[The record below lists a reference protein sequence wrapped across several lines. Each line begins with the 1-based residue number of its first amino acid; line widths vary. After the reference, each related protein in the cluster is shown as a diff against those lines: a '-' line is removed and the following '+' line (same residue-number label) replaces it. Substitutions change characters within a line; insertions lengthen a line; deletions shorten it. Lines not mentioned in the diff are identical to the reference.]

1 MAHDFNLTHVRGI
14 GYGIIKVVKR
24 IFDGIYVNM
33 AQLKKVRELAKHDS
47 VIFVPSHRS
56 YMDFLLVSLLCFDQ
70 EIPLPAICA
79 GSDFQSSY
87 LLGEALRKCGAFF
100 IKRSFGEDAFYWS
113 IFNEYVQAHISNGD
127 RTFEFFIEAQRS
139 RTNKSRRPKYGLL
152 QSVLEPYVRSE
163 VLDLVFVPVT
173 INYDKRPEEWLYA
186 YELLGFPK
194 PKETTSGLLKARQ
207 ILDRCYGNVYVTF
220 GKPISIRQRFNGVID
235 RSISAFDPRSQF
247 RLNGT
252 DKQAIRRFA
261 HEVVVTLDQN
271 STISIWPL
279 ACAALLHISSDNPPF
294 DDSIKFDDLSA
305 LVTRYF
311 DLVTSLG
318 VRVRISNSIDA
329 DLRYYIRLNDD
340 FVKLSERN
348 GVSYVTV
355 QHVEDVNGVKNKTLT
370 QSVSAI
376 ILSNYANQVTG
387 LIARSALAAMALLAI
402 GDNTE
407 SAKEDFCFL
416 RQILDREF
424 VFIPHQLDTDWAK
437 TFAELVSS
445 GFVSSSGTPER
456 VGDLRLLADMVQP
469 VVDAY
474 WLAMR
479 LFSSGSYT
487 SSNFVN
493 EWRRKMGQQLS
504 ETDATLRGLSM
515 LSGDI
520 AKNAVDSLLAKNA
533 LKVQA
538 TSNTLEGTSAIP
550 SIMARLGKYVPP
562 ATKTMLRERASL

>member
-47 VIFVPSHRS
+47 VVFVPSHRS

-152 QSVLEPYVRSE
+152 QSVLEPFVRSE
-163 VLDLVFVPVT
+163 VLDLIFVPVT

-220 GKPISIRQRFNGVID
+220 GKPIPIRQRFNGVID

-247 RLNGT
+247 RLNDT
-252 DKQAIRRFA
+252 DKLAIRRFA

-279 ACAALLHISSDNPPF
+279 ACTALLHMSSENPSF
-294 DDSIKFDDLSA
+294 DDGLKFEDLSG
-305 LVTRYF
+305 LVRRYF

-340 FVKLSERN
+340 FVKLSERS

-355 QHVEDVNGVKNKTLT
+355 HHVEDVNGVKNKTLT

-376 ILSNYANQVTG
+376 LLSNYANQVTG
-387 LIARSALAAMALLAI
+387 LIARSALAAMTLLVHGGNNA
-402 GDNTE
+402 

-424 VFIPHQLDTDWAK
+424 VFIPHQLDADWAK
-437 TFAELVSS
+437 TYAELVSA
-445 GFVSSSGTPER
+445 GFVPSSGTAER

-469 VVDAY
+469 VVNAY

-479 LFSSGSYT
+479 LLSSRSYT

-504 ETDATLRGLSM
+504 ETGATLRDLSM
-515 LSGDI
+515 LSGDT
-520 AKNAVDSLLAKNA
+520 AKNAMDSLLDKSIF
-533 LKVQA
+533 KV
-538 TSNTLEGTSAIP
+538 E
-550 SIMARLGKYVPP
+550 V
-562 ATKTMLRERASL
+562 